1 MVPAEVT
8 LILIASTV
16 VLASPVTSF
25 VPFSWKSTEY
35 VLTFGDS
42 YTFIQGTEGRW
53 AYSFIESQLNISFTS
68 KQLLSDRIVPGQNTS
83 SAGGSNWVQ
92 ELTGCKEGH
101 PRDCEKQL
109 WGFAYAGADVSTTF
123 VPLHWNHTISYE
135 NQIYQW
141 DTYGKPVI
149 GAETTR
155 TLVASWI
162 GINDIN
168 DMANFKFPYNGL
180 STWQELYTA
189 VIAEQFSALEAV
201 YNAGNRH
208 FLFLNLPPLDK
219 NVRKPSSVGYL
230 LVYVLTSTQPASQSN
245 PASLPSTQMIKTYND
260 VVNQTAKIFS
270 EKHPDSTAL
279 VFDAYKWLTQIFDD
293 AASFN
298 ITNTTSFCPA
308 YKAWDIDTNYVT
320 YGCQPIG
327 QYFWYNSGHVTYSVH
342 KVLADKV
349 EEFLLRKSVGHC
361 GGTNSTESAW
371 GTRWI
376 NGKVT

>member
-1 MVPAEVT
+1 MIFT
-8 LILIASTV
+8 KSSLLLIASTA
-16 VLASPVTSF
+16 VLASPVTGF
-25 VPFSWKSTEY
+25 VHFSWKSTEY

-42 YTFIQGTEGRW
+42 YTFVQGTEGRW
-53 AYSFIESQLNISFTS
+53 AYSFIGSQLNISFTPE
-68 KQLLSDRIVPGQNTS
+68 QLLGDRIVPGQNTS
-83 SAGGSNWVQ
+83 SAGGPNWVQ

-109 WGFAYAGADVSTTF
+109 WGFAYAGADISTTF
-123 VPLHWNHTISYE
+123 VPLHWNHTLSYE

-141 DTYGKPVI
+141 EAYGKPVI
-149 GAETTR
+149 GADSTK

-168 DMANFKFPYNGL
+168 DMADFELPFNGL

-189 VIAEQFSALEAV
+189 VVAEQLGALEAV
-201 YNAGNRH
+201 YNAGHRH

-219 NVRKPSSVGYL
+219 N
-230 LVYVLTSTQPASQSN
+230 PASQVD
-245 PASLPSTQMIKTYND
+245 PVSLPSTQMIKTYND
-260 VVNQTAKIFS
+260 VVNQTAKSFS

-279 VFDAYKWLTQIFDD
+279 VFDAYSWLTRVFND
-293 AASFN
+293 AASFS

-308 YKAWDIDTNYVT
+308 YKAWDIDTNYSA

-327 QYFWYNSGHVTYSVH
+327 KYFWYNSGHITYSAH
-342 KVLADKV
+342 KALADKV
-349 EEFLLRKSVGHC
+349 KEFLLQKSVGRC
-361 GGTNSTESAW
+361 GGPDSIEFVW